1 MQDIEDNTTLSRRDS
16 LRGGVPV
23 QASPQESDEISI
35 SEILR
40 IFYRRKW
47 IAIAT
52 TLIVLG
58 LAVAYS
64 FLWPSTYES
73 TAVLEIDPNR
83 TSQMGMEDLLTGGL
97 FSDSD
102 KMITS
107 EMSVLQSDTVA
118 ALAIKEAKLV
128 RTPGFLRP
136 EETRSFPEDTA
147 QMTPAQRRRVLGAL
161 QGRLTVKMI
170 PDTYLVSLTFR
181 DRNAKF
187 AADVLNALIR
197 AYMERA
203 FISRHEGAAM
213 VGNWL
218 SGQMNDLQKESGAA
232 QHKLADFQK
241 EHGILGADEEN
252 NIIVDRL
259 KQLNLQLT
267 DAELDRILKEAHYRL
282 AATGDPELMVP
293 IAPANLQTLRAQ
305 QADLRLQLA
314 QLKSKYGAG
323 YPKVGETETQLRK
336 LDGDVA
342 GEVANVTKRMKS
354 EFDTASRTEAMI
366 RKQFDEQKGEAYKLN
381 ENAVEYAILRHEVES
396 TTTLYDTLQLKL
408 KGADVSS
415 GLSASFVS
423 IVDPADI
430 PAYPVLP
437 KKALTVLIGLLSGVV
452 LGCMLSFL
460 VESLDDTLSS
470 SEEVEL
476 CTGLPVLCSVPLN
489 NVQNRSKAEIAG
501 AAPLPVAPMLVNFP
515 RSHASEAFRGLRTSL
530 LLSSPDRMPKVIAV
544 VSSLAGE
551 GKSTVT
557 TNLGV
562 SFAQR
567 GESVLLIDSDLRRSS
582 MHTQFGLSD
591 ARYGTSTILTQG
603 MNDRTILTPLPS
615 LPNLKLLPAGPHPPN
630 PAELLGSKRM
640 IEMLET
646 FASQYDK
653 IVIDTAPIL
662 AVSDSLAMV
671 SHADA
676 VVMVVRSQVARK
688 KAVLRVK
695 DLLRRANCNLVGIV
709 FNCVDLQLEHYY
721 YARGAQYGKAISSY
735 YETETKED

>member
-1 MQDIEDNTTLSRRDS
+1 MQEIEDRTLLNRPAS
-16 LRGGVPV
+16 LRGGLSVNAPGRE
-23 QASPQESDEISI
+23 PDEISI
-35 SEILR
+35 AEILR

-47 IAIAT
+47 MTIAT

-64 FLWPSTYES
+64 FLWPATYQS

-102 KMITS
+102 RMIAS
-107 EMSVLQSDTVA
+107 EVNVLQSDTVA

-128 RTPGFLRP
+128 RTPGFLTP
-136 EETRSFPEDTA
+136 EETSSFPEEMER
-147 QMTPAQRRRVLGAL
+147 MTPVQRRRVLGAL
-161 QGRLTVKMI
+161 QSSLVVKTI
-170 PDTYLVSLTFR
+170 PDTYLVTLTFR
-181 DRNAKF
+181 HRNPKF
-187 AADVLNALIR
+187 SADVLNALIR

-203 FISRHEGAAM
+203 FISRHEGAAL

-218 SGQMNDLQKESGAA
+218 AGQMSDLQKENVAA

-241 EHGILGADEEN
+241 LHGILGTDEDN
-252 NIIVDRL
+252 NIVVDRL

-267 DAELDRILKEAHYRL
+267 DAEMDRILKEAHYRL

-293 IAPANLQTLRAQ
+293 VAPANLQTLRAQ
-305 QADLRLQLA
+305 QADLRLQLG

-323 YPKVGETETQLRK
+323 YPRVGETEAQLRK
-336 LDGDVA
+336 LDGDIATEVDNVA
-342 GEVANVTKRMKS
+342 KRMKA
-354 EFDTASRTEAMI
+354 EFDSASRTEAMI
-366 RKQFDEQKGEAYKLN
+366 RKQFEQQKSEAYKLN

-423 IVDPADI
+423 VVDPADI
-430 PAYPVLP
+430 PAFPVLP
-437 KKALTVLIGLLSGVV
+437 KKALTILIGLLGGLV
-452 LGCMLSFL
+452 LGCVLSFV
-460 VESLDDTLSS
+460 VESVDDTLSS
-470 SEEVEL
+470 SEELEL
-476 CTGLPVLCSVPLN
+476 CTGLPVLCSIPFN
-489 NVQNRSKAEIAG
+489 HVQGRSKAEVADANPI
-501 AAPLPVAPMLVNFP
+501 PVAPMLVNFP
-515 RSHASEAFRGLRTSL
+515 HTHASEAFRGLRTSL
-530 LLSSPDRMPKVIAV
+530 LLSSPDRLPKVIAV

-551 GKSTVT
+551 GKTTVA

-567 GESVLLIDSDLRRSS
+567 GESVLLIDADLRRSA
-582 MHTQFGLSD
+582 MHAQFGLPQS
-591 ARYGTSTILTQG
+591 RYGTSTVLTQG
-603 MNDRTILTPLPS
+603 MNDRAILTPLPS
-615 LPNLKLLPAGPHPPN
+615 LPNLKLLAAGPHPPN

-640 IEMLET
+640 VEMLET

-671 SHADA
+671 SIADA
-676 VVMVVRSQVARK
+676 VVMIVRSELARK
-688 KAVLRVK
+688 KAVLRVCS
-695 DLLRRANCNLVGIV
+695 LLHRSNCNLVGLV
-709 FNCVDLQLEHYY
+709 FNAVNLQLEHYY
-721 YARGAQYGKAISSY
+721 YARGAQYDKSIGSY
-735 YETETKED
+735 YRNEED